1 MTCQRLNYTCFW
13 AFWIQLEAHRDF
25 SVVTRFR
32 SGLFPPVLATAPDIS
47 HRLLVFPQCS
57 PFCVSWWGSVREWI
71 WKMVWIFCN
80 CHQLFCALVGADFL
94 AYHICAYFRGRTS
107 SRKRRVSLPH
117 SVIGLPSYI
126 RETPERLSA
135 ERVSFRLP
143 LDLQTSTTC
152 RSPPVVLRLWFPSL
166 VLHHACSI
174 FHFCFRRMD
183 RTPTSTRAG
192 RKSKSKRPERKW
204 CTCQK
209 HCDGGK
215 EVAASTYR
223 SHNPA
228 PKATTP
234 RDGSKNGPVAV
245 VGGKRKV
252 RFDADGLD
260 TEGRLRETRGTH
272 ARRVE
277 QDGEPISH
285 LSLTATEDLADT
297 SKLDDFRPRKSKKV
311 GQLAR

>member
-1 MTCQRLNYTCFW
+1 
-13 AFWIQLEAHRDF
+13 
-25 SVVTRFR
+25 
-32 SGLFPPVLATAPDIS
+32 
-47 HRLLVFPQCS
+47 
-57 PFCVSWWGSVREWI
+57 
-71 WKMVWIFCN
+71 MVWIFCN
-80 CHQLFCALVGADFL
+80 CHQLFYALVGADFL
-94 AYHICAYFRGRTS
+94 AYPICAYFRGRTS

-126 RETPERLSA
+126 RETPERLAA

-152 RSPPVVLRLWFPSL
+152 RSPPVVLRLWLPSL

-228 PKATTP
+228 TKATLREMGP
-234 RDGSKNGPVAV
+234 RMVLLLLSEVRGRLDLLQTDWIRRVGSERRGGPVQDV
-245 VGGKRKV
+245 LSK
-252 RFDADGLD
+252 
-260 TEGRLRETRGTH
+260 TESRSRTCR
-272 ARRVE
+272 
-277 QDGEPISH
+277 
-285 LSLTATEDLADT
+285 
-297 SKLDDFRPRKSKKV
+297 
-311 GQLAR
+311 